1 MTIHSI
7 CAIRQPPDAKDHP
20 SLVTWA
26 VFKSITLSVMHV
38 LSVCS
43 NLVCSGRRAVH
54 LLRSQY
60 YCLNL
65 GFSHIGLLRN
75 IGKYYLVLSHS
86 FSFSI
91 HILISTEISFAAV
104 ATVPVPH
111 YSVRESISP
120 HPQCRYVWT
129 RGFLHLFFG
138 GVVGYVCV
146 PMRATG
152 RKVKTEALEEEG

>member
-1 MTIHSI
+1 MTIHSV
-7 CAIRQPPDAKDHP
+7 CAVRQPPDAKDHP

-26 VFKSITLSVMHV
+26 VFKSITLSVMNV
-38 LSVCS
+38 FVCS

-54 LLRSQY
+54 LLCSQY

-65 GFSHIGLLRN
+65 GFSHIFLLRN

-129 RGFLHLFFG
+129 RGFLHLLFG
-138 GVVGYVCV
+138 GIVGYVFV
-146 PMRATG
+146 HNRATG
-152 RKVKTEALEEEG
+152 RNVKTEALEEEG

>member
-1 MTIHSI
+1 M
-7 CAIRQPPDAKDHP
+7 
-20 SLVTWA
+20 
-26 VFKSITLSVMHV
+26 
-38 LSVCS
+38 
-43 NLVCSGRRAVH
+43 CSGRCAVH
-54 LLRSQY
+54 LLRSLY

-91 HILISTEISFAAV
+91 HLLISTEISFAAV

-129 RGFLHLFFG
+129 RVFLHLFFG

-146 PMRATG
+146 PMRAAG